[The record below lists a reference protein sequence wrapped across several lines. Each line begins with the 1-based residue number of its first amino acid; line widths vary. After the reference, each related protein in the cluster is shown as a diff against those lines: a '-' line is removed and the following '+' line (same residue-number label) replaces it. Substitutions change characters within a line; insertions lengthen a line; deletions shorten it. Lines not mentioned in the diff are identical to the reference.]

1 MEQSSLGN
9 ILGQNV
15 NYNVNIKT
23 QQNNSNGQVTQLEE
37 TQNVESIL
45 KNLKV
50 GQSFSGQITDI
61 RGNILQI
68 SINNQNIL
76 AQLTDSF
83 AFHIG
88 QEANN
93 GTQLLIKPADNMLMQ
108 NMGNIVIEQ
117 ALEAAGFPTT
127 EKNLELVKNLILN
140 QQPID
145 KQTLS
150 QYMKIMFRF
159 PDTDMNTL
167 IALKKNE
174 IPITAENI

>member
-76 AQLTDSF
+76 A
-83 AFHIG
+83 
-88 QEANN
+88 AN
-93 GTQLLIKPADNMLMQ
+93 
-108 NMGNIVIEQ
+108 
-117 ALEAAGFPTT
+117 GFFCISYRTRGYFYC
-127 EKNLELVKNLILN
+127 KRK
-140 QQPID
+140 
-145 KQTLS
+145 
-150 QYMKIMFRF
+150 
-159 PDTDMNTL
+159 
-167 IALKKNE
+167 
-174 IPITAENI
+174 

>member
-76 AQLTDSF
+76 A
-83 AFHIG
+83 
-88 QEANN
+88 N
-93 GTQLLIKPADNMLMQ
+93 GFFCISYRTRGYFYCKR
-108 NMGNIVIEQ
+108 
-117 ALEAAGFPTT
+117 
-127 EKNLELVKNLILN
+127 K
-140 QQPID
+140 
-145 KQTLS
+145 
-150 QYMKIMFRF
+150 
-159 PDTDMNTL
+159 
-167 IALKKNE
+167 
-174 IPITAENI
+174 

>member
-88 QEANN
+88 QEATFIVKENN
-93 GTQLLIKPADNMLMQ
+93 GTQIGRAH
-108 NMGNIVIEQ
+108 V
-117 ALEAAGFPTT
+117 
-127 EKNLELVKNLILN
+127 
-140 QQPID
+140 
-145 KQTLS
+145 
-150 QYMKIMFRF
+150 
-159 PDTDMNTL
+159 
-167 IALKKNE
+167 
-174 IPITAENI
+174 